1 MSKRQST
8 PKSTPESTLEAQR
21 RDPRKGQ
28 EPLMSIDELA
38 SQAEVS
44 RRAVRYYIQR
54 GLLPPPLGMGRGSHY
69 SADHLARLISLKEAQ
84 RGGRSLDEIAEVLEQ
99 GAAPRYAPS
108 PAPQRDEIALSP
120 PLRAPINALFSAP
133 IPLLNIE
140 RRLHVRCAEGV
151 ELSVR
156 AGALSL
162 ERISAL
168 VSLIQEHLNT
178 SKTP

>member
-1 MSKRQST
+1 MSKR
-8 PKSTPESTLEAQR
+8 ESKPTAPTQGRAARGL
-21 RDPRKGQ
+21 
-28 EPLMSIDELA
+28 LMSIDELA

-69 SADHLARLISLKEAQ
+69 SAEHLARLISLKEAQ
-84 RGGRSLDEIAEVLEQ
+84 RGGRSLDEIAEELEH
-99 GAAPRYAPS
+99 GAGVCY
-108 PAPQRDEIALSP
+108 ALSAP
-120 PLRAPINALFSAP
+120 PESSHSAALGAPPP
-133 IPLLNIE
+133 ILNIE

-168 VSLIQEHLNT
+168 VSLIQEHIST